1 MEKIHSFTDLNAWKK
16 GHEMVIKIYDLTKAF
31 PQEEIFGLT
40 NQLRRASV
48 SVTSN
53 IAEGFSRTSYK
64 EKAQFY
70 ATALGSLTEIQ
81 NQILI
86 AKDVGY
92 MPKNSFEELAETT
105 VTTSKLLNG
114 LLKKTR
120 TIIQTS

>member
-1 MEKIHSFTDLNAWKK
+1 MEKIHSFTDLNVWKK

>member
-1 MEKIHSFTDLNAWKK
+1 MEKIHSFTDLNTWKK
-16 GHEMVIKIYDLTKAF
+16 GHEMVIKIYDLTKGF
-31 PQEEIFGLT
+31 PQEEMFGLT

-92 MPKNSFEELAETT
+92 MSKNSFEELAETS

-120 TIIQTS
+120 SIIQSS